1 MYNEIVN
8 LIKDKKKDIDDIT
21 LKYLANYLY
30 VVKSKN
36 VLPLSVGFDEI
47 VNNVLKF
54 EKIEFFDNN
63 HYLNKEKGEDFKG
76 LRDIDSKTLFIRDS
90 LDNILKEI
98 TIYHELH
105 HAAQTSL
112 TNLETGAC
120 GINQHENYGRMI
132 MEAQTQ
138 WFAEEIYKSI
148 HNVDFRVKEIPSEDL
163 RMQSGGTVVSS
174 LHNYELY
181 DSMLSKLSI
190 IIEEP
195 KEFFVTINYLYNNDQ
210 GIKKLEEK
218 YNQALEK
225 HKTKYDFLSMMYIF
239 DYVYATD
246 LMGYIENPNKR
257 KILSGEETT
266 EKYRIYSNV
275 KDETLSLAKQERY
288 ITSFDTTTFMTL
300 LENDYDCSEFA
311 KYILNNQKREIVNN
325 YLGKKKD
332 TATNISTSS
341 KKN

>member
-8 LIKDKKKDIDDIT
+8 LIKEKKKDIDDIT

-36 VLPLSVGFDEI
+36 VLPPSVSFDEI
-47 VNNVLKF
+47 VNNVLRF
-54 EKIEFFDNN
+54 ERIEFFDDN
-63 HYLNKEKGEDFKG
+63 HYLTEKNGKDFKG
-76 LRDIDSKTLFIRDS
+76 LRDIKSKTLFIRDS
-90 LDNILKEI
+90 LDDELKEI

-112 TNLETGAC
+112 TNLETGDC

-138 WFAEEIYKSI
+138 WFAEEVYKNI
-148 HNVDFRVKEIPSEDL
+148 HNVDFQEKEIPSENL

-195 KEFFVTINYLYNNDQ
+195 KEFFVTINYLYDNDQ
-210 GIKKLEEK
+210 GMKMLEEK
-218 YNQALEK
+218 YNKAKKIEQSMI
-225 HKTKYDFLSMMYIF
+225 FL
-239 DYVYATD
+239 T
-246 LMGYIENPNKR
+246 
-257 KILSGEETT
+257 
-266 EKYRIYSNV
+266 
-275 KDETLSLAKQERY
+275 
-288 ITSFDTTTFMTL
+288 
-300 LENDYDCSEFA
+300 
-311 KYILNNQKREIVNN
+311 
-325 YLGKKKD
+325 
-332 TATNISTSS
+332 
-341 KKN
+341 

>member
-1 MYNEIVN
+1 MYNEIVK
-8 LIKDKKKDIDDIT
+8 LIKCKKKDIDDIT
-21 LKYLANYLY
+21 LKYLTNYLY
-30 VVKSKN
+30 IVKSKD
-36 VLPLSVGFDEI
+36 VLPPSVSFDEI
-47 VNNVLKF
+47 INNVLRF
-54 EKIEFFDNN
+54 EKIEFFDDN
-63 HYLNKEKGEDFKG
+63 HYLTKKNGKDFKG

-90 LDNILKEI
+90 LDDTLKEI

-112 TNLETGAC
+112 ANLKTGDC

-138 WFAEEIYKSI
+138 WFAEEVYKDI
-148 HNVDFRVKEIPSEDL
+148 HNVDFKEKEIPSEDL

-195 KEFFVTINYLYNNDQ
+195 KEFFVTINYLYDNDQ
-210 GIKKLEEK
+210 GMKMLEER
-218 YNQALEK
+218 YNRALEK
-225 HKTKYDFLSMMYIF
+225 HRTKYDFLNMMYIF
-239 DYVYATD
+239 DYVYVTD
-246 LMGYIENPNKR
+246 FIGYVENPNKK

-266 EKYRIYSNV
+266 EEYRIYNNV
-275 KDETLSLAKQERY
+275 KCETLSLTKQQGY
-288 ITSFDTTTFMTL
+288 ITSFDTTTFIAL
-300 LENDYDCSEFA
+300 LENGYDCSKFA

-325 YLGKKKD
+325 YLGKNNN
-332 TATNISTSS
+332 AVTNSSTSS

>member
-1 MYNEIVN
+1 MYNEIIE
-8 LIKDKKKDIDDIT
+8 LIKHKKKNIDDIT
-21 LKYLANYLY
+21 LKYLTNYLY

-36 VLPLSVGFDEI
+36 VLPPSVSFDEI
-47 VNNVLKF
+47 VNNVLRF
-54 EKIEFFDNN
+54 EKIEFFDDN
-63 HYLNKEKGEDFKG
+63 HYLTKKNGKDFKG

-90 LDNILKEI
+90 LDDTLKEI

-105 HAAQTSL
+105 HAAQTPL
-112 TNLETGAC
+112 ANLKTGEC
-120 GINQHENYGRMI
+120 GINQDENYGRMI

-148 HNVDFRVKEIPSEDL
+148 HNVDFREKEIPSENL

-190 IIEEP
+190 VIEEP
-195 KEFFVTINYLYNNDQ
+195 KEFFVTINYLYDNDQ
-210 GIKKLEEK
+210 GMKKLEEK

-246 LMGYIENPNKR
+246 LMGYVENPNKR

-325 YLGKKKD
+325 YLGKNKD
-332 TATNISTSS
+332 EVTNVSTSS